1 MYLSK
6 NNVKEEKIIR
16 PHRQKKQTLYCVRF
30 FIVTIV
36 LVFSMMLSSCVQKPV
51 ADARYIN
58 IDSILQA
65 QEKILSASPTLLSHE
80 IRLDD
85 KIVRNTSK
93 SLDSAGWA
101 TELGEFSRLTAINKP
116 TYKGTFAI
124 EDGLRDANSNLTVKA
139 LINTARLPIKY
150 VKLYYQDHPFKLRKI
165 ESLYAEGE
173 KNLLY
178 KSSRLF
184 VLEFRDIYNKTM
196 LSSYSIKGG
205 QKILAGD
212 TIEFAIRG
220 IITIE

>member
-1 MYLSK
+1 
-6 NNVKEEKIIR
+6 
-16 PHRQKKQTLYCVRF
+16 
-30 FIVTIV
+30 
-36 LVFSMMLSSCVQKPV
+36 MMLSSCARKPT
-51 ADARYIN
+51 AKAQYIN
-58 IDSILQA
+58 IDSILRA
-65 QEKILSASPTLLSHE
+65 QKKILSASPTLLSRE

-85 KIVRNTSK
+85 KIIRDSSK
-93 SLDSAGWA
+93 NLDSVGWA
-101 TELGEFSRLTAINKP
+101 AELDEFSRLTTINQP
-116 TYKGTFAI
+116 TYKGTFAVE
-124 EDGLRDANSNLTVKA
+124 EDLKDANSNLKVKA
-139 LINTARLPIKY
+139 FINTERLPIKY

-178 KSSRLF
+178 KNTRLF

-220 IITIE
+220 TITVE

>member
-6 NNVKEEKIIR
+6 NNVKEGKVTAL
-16 PHRQKKQTLYCVRF
+16 QKQKTLTWYNVRF
-30 FIVTIV
+30 SIVMAAIAFLT
-36 LVFSMMLSSCVQKPV
+36 MLSSCARKPV
-51 ADARYIN
+51 ADTQYIN

-65 QEKILSASPTLLSHE
+65 QKKILSASPTLLSRE

-85 KIVRNTSK
+85 KIIRDSSK
-93 SLDSAGWA
+93 NLDSVGWS
-101 TELGEFSRLTAINKP
+101 TELDEFSRLATINKP

-124 EDGLRDANSNLTVKA
+124 EDGLRDANSNLKVKA
-139 LINTARLPIKY
+139 FINTERLPIQY
-150 VKLYYQDHPFKLRKI
+150 VKLYYLDHPFKLRKI

-173 KNLLY
+173 NNLLY
-178 KSSRLF
+178 KNSRLF

-196 LSSYSIKGG
+196 LSSYFIKGG

-220 IITIE
+220 TITIE